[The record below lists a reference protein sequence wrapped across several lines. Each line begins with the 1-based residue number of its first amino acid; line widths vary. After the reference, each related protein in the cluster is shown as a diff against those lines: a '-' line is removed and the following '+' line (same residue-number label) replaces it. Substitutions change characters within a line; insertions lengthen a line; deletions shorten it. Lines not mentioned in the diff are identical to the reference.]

1 MKIVQ
6 ICTAVYTG
14 DGVGKDILTKAELLE
29 ELGYTCEIYAEDIDP
44 QLKKRVKPLSDL
56 SVSEEDILM
65 HHYAGYTDLVSIV
78 KQLRCTK
85 VLVYHNITPP
95 ELVAPDMRSACELS
109 YQQLPQLN
117 MVYDYYL
124 ADSEYNLKDLKK
136 YGVTQ
141 EGDVLPIEVSFED
154 KSHLHTSFYEKRDAA
169 VRILYVGRIVKNK
182 RQEDLIRIFDHYYN
196 HYNNNADLYLVG
208 SWDASPDYY
217 RDLTKLV
224 KSLQSNPRIHF
235 LGKVSDEELNRQYS
249 QADIYISMSQH
260 EGFGIPLLESMQ
272 YEIPVFAYDAAA
284 VSDTL
289 GGAGIL
295 LKTNDPA
302 EVAAIIDELLQ
313 DKTAYEAVIQ
323 KQNDRLEDFSH
334 QNIKKK
340 FAELIKKWN
349 HVSFENE
356 EESLL
361 YQQFMQKAK
370 EAQMIEQK
378 KALNEDLR
386 KQNQSAPQNPL
397 EHYIWQMDSTKEN
410 YAYRNIYSCRKV
422 IGGAIV
428 LFKRVVRKLLKW
440 YIEPICFQQT
450 NFNNASTDAI
460 KILAG
465 KINAQEGAQETLF
478 KEIEEKIEN
487 NKYEVKALEEK
498 IQDSLAKA
506 DEIKNGFAQRN
517 TDLELQL
524 QYMVS
529 RMESMER
536 YIKKI
541 DALNLGVFEDDP
553 LLYWERD
560 KTSQSGED
568 AIIAMA
574 TGTLGIPLK
583 DITYLDI
590 GANHAKYLSN
600 TYFFYR
606 NGARGVLVE
615 ANPELIPEL
624 KFYRHEDVILN
635 RCVSEKSNDVC
646 SFYVMNGDGLST
658 ASQESVQEIISEN
671 PAIQVKN
678 IVDVP
683 AITMNELM
691 DQFFPASPVLLN
703 IDVEGMELKILQ
715 SMDFE
720 KYRPLFMIIE
730 MIPYRAN
737 KVVIGEKNQ
746 EIVEFMKNK
755 GYVEYAFTGINS
767 VFVDKGKVE
776 AMQNGGNKA

>member
-14 DGVGKDILTKAELLE
+14 DGVGKDILTKAKLIE
-29 ELGYTCEIYAEDIDP
+29 ELGYICEIYANEIDP
-44 QLKKRVKPLSDL
+44 VLKDRVKPLSDL

-78 KQLRCTK
+78 KQLHCTK

-154 KSHLHTSFYEKRDAA
+154 KSHLHTSFYEKKDAA

-217 RDLTKLV
+217 HELQKMV
-224 KSLQSNPRIHF
+224 KALPCKARIHF
-235 LGKVSDEELNRQYS
+235 SGKVSDEELKRQYN
-249 QADIYISMSQH
+249 QADLYISMSQH
-260 EGFGIPLLESMQ
+260 EGFGIPLLEAMQ
-272 YEIPVFAYDAAA
+272 YEIPVIAYDAAA

-289 GGAGIL
+289 GDAGIL
-295 LKTNDPA
+295 LKTNNPA
-302 EVAAIIDELLQ
+302 TVSFVIDKLLH
-313 DKTAYEAVIQ
+313 DKSAYEDIIY
-323 KQNDRLEDFSH
+323 KQNDRLEHFSH
-334 QNIKKK
+334 QTIKEQLAK
-340 FAELIKKWN
+340 LINKWRKIEFD
-349 HVSFENE
+349 SE
-356 EESLL
+356 EESLI
-361 YQQFMQKAK
+361 YQHFIEKFSEEQSSSQQQNCSQKNT
-370 EAQMIEQK
+370 M
-378 KALNEDLR
+378 
-386 KQNQSAPQNPL
+386 NQAAIQNPL
-397 EHYIWQMDSTKEN
+397 EHYLWLMDTTREN
-410 YAYRNIYSCRKV
+410 YAFRRIYSCRKV

-428 LFKRVVRKLLKW
+428 FAKRLVRKFLKW

-450 NFNNASTDAI
+450 DFNNASTEAM
-460 KILAG
+460 KILSNRI
-465 KINAQEGAQETLF
+465 KTQDKEKEELF
-478 KEIEEKIEN
+478 NEIEEKIQDTHHTVESLKEN
-487 NKYEVKALEEK
+487 IQGSQNRVNKIE
-498 IQDSLAKA
+498 D
-506 DEIKNGFAQRN
+506 GFTQKHN
-517 TDLELQL
+517 DLEQQL
-524 QYMVS
+524 QYMANRV
-529 RMESMER
+529 ESMER
-536 YIKKI
+536 YIQKI
-541 DALNLGVFEDDP
+541 DALNLGVFKDDP

-568 AIIAMA
+568 AIVAHAIE
-574 TGTLGIPLK
+574 TLGIPLK
-583 DITYLDI
+583 DVTYLDI
-590 GANHAKYLSN
+590 GANHAKFLSN

-624 KFYRHEDVILN
+624 KFYRYDDVVLN
-635 RCVSEKSNDVC
+635 RCIAEKGNDTC
-646 SFYVMNGDGLST
+646 SFYIMNGDGLST
-658 ASQESVQEIISEN
+658 ANQASVQETLNEN
-671 PAIQVKN
+671 PAIHVKN
-678 IVDVP
+678 VVDVP
-683 AITMNELM
+683 TITVNEIM
-691 DQFFPASPVLLN
+691 DQFFPIAPVLLN
-703 IDVEGMELKILQ
+703 IDIEGMELQILK
-715 SMDFE
+715 SINFE
-720 KYRPLFMIIE
+720 KYRPMFLIVE

-737 KVVIGEKNQ
+737 KVVINEKN
-746 EIVEFMKNK
+746 EEVLEFMKKK

-767 VFVDKGKVE
+767 IFVDPEKIEMLQGGGKE
-776 AMQNGGNKA
+776 S